1 MGYFAYYFAWIALTF
16 VLRYPPLAAGLVVLF
31 LLRQFIPDPF
41 VLVRTMGRTRA
52 LARQIEANPANVTAR
67 RDLAMVYIDR
77 LRPGR
82 ALALLEEA
90 RKRFPDDAEL
100 LYLSGLAHAK
110 RGDAAEAVPLL
121 VRAVQIDPRVRFGE
135 PYLVVGDALRKLG
148 RTEDA
153 LDAFERFVGLSSSS
167 VEGHVKLALT
177 HRALRDD
184 VAARAALDEAIRT
197 FAVVPGYQKRA
208 QFGWWL
214 RAQVARW
221 LV

>member
-16 VLRYPPLAAGLVVLF
+16 VLRYPPLAVGLVVLF

-41 VLVRTMGRTRA
+41 VLFRTMGRTRA
-52 LARQIEANPANVTAR
+52 LTRQIEANPANVTAR

-135 PYLVVGDALRKLG
+135 PYLVAGDALRKLG
-148 RTEDA
+148 RTDDA
-153 LDAFERFVGLSSSS
+153 LDAFERFVGVL
-167 VEGHVKLALT
+167 
-177 HRALRDD
+177 
-184 VAARAALDEAIRT
+184 
-197 FAVVPGYQKRA
+197 AVVSLDFLSPDCFASSFTVTLLWAAAPLYLVQRA
-208 QFGWWL
+208 RVTLAADGTGNIHL
-214 RAQVARW
+214 PPTEV
-221 LV
+221 